1 MKKRNWIIKII
12 VVLFV
17 LAIGTVIAVLTG
29 PSWQQTKEMPRRI
42 VDIEN
47 DNPMIGFSVDA
58 LIIERWQRDLDILK
72 ARAEERG
79 FQFQVVNAYENVDR
93 QIEQISTLVDEGAV
107 AIFILAYDKDALAD
121 VVEEARRQG
130 VLVIAY
136 DRLIS
141 NAKVDA
147 YVSFDNVLVGELMAQ
162 ALIDEVPK
170 GNYVIING
178 SPLDNNSMMFNEGY
192 YNILGPYIARGD
204 ITVIEEVWAEDWRE
218 DIAYNTVDQL
228 LSKGIEFD
236 AVIGANDLLAEGAIS
251 VLSEY
256 GLVGDVKVVGHDADI
271 SACQRIVEDKQL
283 MTVYKP
289 LKNLAEG
296 SIDLVYNMLT
306 QESVEFDAYINDG
319 TYDVPFVK
327 FDVIPVSKENMR
339 DTIIKDFFHS
349 EEDVYRL
356 SNQ

>member
-1 MKKRNWIIKII
+1 MNDKKMLLK
-12 VVLFV
+12 
-17 LAIGTVIAVLTG
+17 VIAVLLSLLLITMIAILIN
-29 PSWQQTKEMPRRI
+29 PPWESTQAPTRRV
-42 VDIEN
+42 VDIES

-72 ARAEERG
+72 TRAEERG
-79 FQFQVVNAYENVDR
+79 FQFQVLNAYENVDK
-93 QIEQISTLVDEGAV
+93 QIEHISALVDEGAV

-130 VLVIAY
+130 VIVIAY

-141 NAKVDA
+141 NAQVDA

-162 ALIDEVPK
+162 ALVEEVPM

-192 YNILGPYIARGD
+192 YNVLQPLVAKGD
-204 ITVIEEVWAEDWRE
+204 ITIIEEVWADDWRE
-218 DIAYNTVDQL
+218 DIAYNTVNRLISD
-228 LSKGIEFD
+228 GIEID

-256 GLVGDVKVVGHDADI
+256 GLVGDVQVVGHDADI
-271 SACQRIVEDKQL
+271 SACQRIVEGKQL

-296 SIDLVYNMLT
+296 SVDLVYQMLT
-306 QESVEFDAYINDG
+306 RDEVEFNTYINDG

-327 FDVIPVSKENMR
+327 FNVIPVNKDNMR
-339 DTIIKDFFHS
+339 ETIVKDFFHS
-349 EEDVYRL
+349 EQDIYRL
-356 SNQ
+356 SE